1 MNERGESEKMQHIT
15 IRNTIRAPREVPE
28 GHNPLVNR
36 ELSTL
41 ELTAL
46 GVVWKQ
52 GPCTA
57 YAVMREFAGSQT
69 LAYRSGAGSI
79 YPLLK
84 RLRGAG
90 LLLEG
95 EGKLHIT
102 PSGIERLRGWAQLGN
117 PNSEVFANL
126 DPLRSRAYFLGV
138 LSTEGQSEFVGNS
151 LRALKCLRGELKDK
165 AHAYERAGQRFSALA
180 MQGALYETE
189 ARIKF
194 VKALARALREPN
206 IATSS

>member
-1 MNERGESEKMQHIT
+1 M
-15 IRNTIRAPREVPE
+15 
-28 GHNPLVNR
+28 NR

-84 RLRGAG
+84 RLRAAG
-90 LLLEG
+90 LLSERG
-95 EGKLHIT
+95 GKLRIT
-102 PSGIERLRGWAQLGN
+102 AAGAQRLKNWALLRNYGR
-117 PNSEVFANL
+117 EVFANL
-126 DPLRSRAYFLGV
+126 DPLRSRAYFLGA
-138 LSTEGQSEFVGNS
+138 LSTEDQNEFIENS
-151 LRALKCLRGELKDK
+151 LRGLNDLRREVKEK
-165 AHAYERAGQRFSALA
+165 VRAYEQAGQRFSALA
-180 MQGALYETE
+180 MQGAVYETE

-194 VKALARALREPN
+194 VKALARALREQE
-206 IATSS
+206 ATAEGEG

>member
-1 MNERGESEKMQHIT
+1 M
-15 IRNTIRAPREVPE
+15 
-28 GHNPLVNR
+28 NR

-90 LLLEG
+90 LLSEDEG
-95 EGKLHIT
+95 RLHIT
-102 PSGIERLRGWAQLGN
+102 PAGIERLRGWAQLGN
-117 PNSEVFANL
+117 PKREVFAIL

-138 LSTEGQSEFVGNS
+138 LSTEGQSEFVANS
-151 LRALKCLRGELKDK
+151 LRALKGLRGELKDK
-165 AHAYERAGQRFSALA
+165 MRDYEQAGQRLSALA
-180 MQGALYETE
+180 MLGAVYETE

-206 IATSS
+206 IATSSSR

>member
-1 MNERGESEKMQHIT
+1 
-15 IRNTIRAPREVPE
+15 
-28 GHNPLVNR
+28 VNR

-84 RLRGAG
+84 RLRGVG
-90 LLLEG
+90 LLSEG
-95 EGKLHIT
+95 EGKLRIT
-102 PSGIERLRGWAQLGN
+102 SAGIERLRAWAQLGN
-117 PNSEVFANL
+117 PK
-126 DPLRSRAYFLGV
+126 P
-138 LSTEGQSEFVGNS
+138 
-151 LRALKCLRGELKDK
+151 CLAVRT
-165 AHAYERAGQRFSALA
+165 R
-180 MQGALYETE
+180 
-189 ARIKF
+189 
-194 VKALARALREPN
+194 
-206 IATSS
+206 